1 MEHVAP
7 AMLGITG
14 YAQPGQKPWSNPSL
28 QTKFRNSIQFE
39 KQPWDDIAPG
49 MVLSIGLWRL
59 LRMVIG
65 CGCNWILYDF
75 IFFTLYNTWSGKILH
90 FVCLRLKKGV
100 AFGPASVDAGLDYTW
115 PYSNSEV
122 HTNQRRIDTSIPIQ
136 CEPIPRTMKK
146 ALMKMF
152 PACPC
157 FSLWKYNNDQI
168 MKRTHLQNTILQP
181 IKNWFVFGCARHT
194 SFPGTYIT
202 CCVCQNLS
210 VGFKHMRRS
219 CDANIF
225 CRPGRPEKKNIAAWM
240 RFSCGV
246 RSIFASWNVL
256 TALLDEGGVPHPSM
270 VVCGGG
276 TESSNKP

>member
-1 MEHVAP
+1 
-7 AMLGITG
+7 MLGSSLFHILWTSRSSFSPCPYG
-14 YAQPGQKPWSNPSL
+14 IVVVVFHFDSGGRKAKKTQPGQKPWSNPSL

-157 FSLWKYNNDQI
+157 FSLWE
-168 MKRTHLQNTILQP
+168 
-181 IKNWFVFGCARHT
+181 V
-194 SFPGTYIT
+194 
-202 CCVCQNLS
+202 
-210 VGFKHMRRS
+210 
-219 CDANIF
+219 
-225 CRPGRPEKKNIAAWM
+225 
-240 RFSCGV
+240 
-246 RSIFASWNVL
+246 
-256 TALLDEGGVPHPSM
+256 
-270 VVCGGG
+270 
-276 TESSNKP
+276 